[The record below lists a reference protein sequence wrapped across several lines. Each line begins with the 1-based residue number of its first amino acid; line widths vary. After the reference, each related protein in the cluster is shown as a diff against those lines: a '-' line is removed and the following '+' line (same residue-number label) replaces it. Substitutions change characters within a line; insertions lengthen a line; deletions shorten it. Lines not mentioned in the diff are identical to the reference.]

1 MSNIRIVN
9 LASHTT
15 PAVIEDNR
23 KEWVA
28 YGEDNNY
35 FQYLIDRYNGSAT
48 NNAIINGMTELMYG
62 KGLAATDASRKPEAY
77 AQMMSLFKRS
87 CLRKV
92 TFDLKALG
100 QAAFQI
106 IYNKDKSKIVQVAH
120 MPIETLRF
128 EKMNEDGEVCGYYY
142 SKDWTK
148 IRKKGYEPV
157 RIPAF
162 GHGEKGEALEIY
174 CIKPYRSGFY
184 YYSPVDYQGGIS
196 YAELEEEVANYH
208 INNIKNG
215 LSPSM
220 LINFNNGVPTE
231 EERELIERR
240 IIQKFSGTSN
250 SGKFI
255 LAFNDNKEMAASIE
269 PVQLSD
275 ASEQYQFLADESM
288 RKLMVAHRVTSPMLM
303 GIKDQSGLGNNA
315 DELKTASLLFHNTVI
330 RPLQELILDA
340 IDDILAY
347 NDISLNIY
355 FKTLQPLELQA
366 DITEDQKEELSKVED
381 CGCKD
386 VSLASKQID
395 GRTAYDTKEEAEL
408 VAKELGCEGYHTHE
422 LDGQT
427 WYMPCES
434 HDLEELKEP
443 CQEGYEMIGFKM
455 KNGKRVPNC
464 VPLSELSKDSR
475 PFLDDKLAH
484 EMLDALADLG
494 EEEPEG
500 YELVDAEIVGD
511 DEPEDFDVE
520 NYLNGL
526 TELSAKQD
534 STQDGDIYKVRY
546 KYVKGTKKTAKG
558 SSRAFCK
565 TMLSQ
570 GKLYRKEDIGMM
582 SARGVNKSFGHKGRN
597 YSLFKYKGGVNCYH
611 RWERRIYKKKLK
623 KNGEPYGGDALR
635 GTRYVNVNQAVREG
649 FKLPKNPKEVAVAPI
664 DMPRQGHHP
673 NYKG

>member
-15 PAVIEDNR
+15 PAVVEDNR

-62 KGLAATDASRKPEAY
+62 KGLSATDASRKPEAY

-148 IRKKGYEPV
+148 IRKRGYEPT

-162 GHGEKGEALEIY
+162 GHGEKGDALEIY

-184 YYSPVDYQGGIS
+184 YYSPVDYQGGIP

-330 RPLQELILDA
+330 RPFQEMILDA

-347 NDISLNIY
+347 NQISLNLF

-366 DITEDQKEELSKVED
+366 DITEEQREELSKVED
-381 CGCKD
+381 
-386 VSLASKQID
+386 SI
-395 GRTAYDTKEEAEL
+395 EI
-408 VAKELGCEGYHTHE
+408 
-422 LDGQT
+422 
-427 WYMPCES
+427 
-434 HDLEELKEP
+434 
-443 CQEGYEMIGFKM
+443 QEQ
-455 KNGKRVPNC
+455 
-464 VPLSELSKDSR
+464 LSEDSR

-484 EMLDALADLG
+484 EILDALADLG

-558 SSRAFCK
+558 SSRTFCK
-565 TMLSQ
+565 TMMS
-570 GKLYRKEDIGMM
+570 KKMLYRKEDIGQM
-582 SARGVNKSFGHKGRN
+582 SARGVNKKFGHKGKN

-611 RWERRIYKKKLK
+611 RWERRIYKKRLK
-623 KNGEPYGGDALR
+623 KDGTEWGGNALQ
-635 GTRYVNVNQAVREG
+635 GTKFVNVNQAVRAG

>member
-15 PAVIEDNR
+15 PQVVEDNR

-28 YGEDNNY
+28 YGDDNNY

-48 NNAIINGMTELMYG
+48 NNAIINGMTELIYG
-62 KGLAATDASRKPEAY
+62 KGLYATDAARKPDEY
-77 AQMMSLFKRS
+77 AMMRSLFSRT
-87 CLRKV
+87 CMRKV
-92 TFDLKALG
+92 TFDLKAMG
-100 QAAFQI
+100 QAAFQV
-106 IYNKDKSKIVQVAH
+106 IYNKDKTKIVQVEH

-128 EKMNEDGEVCGYYY
+128 EKMNDDGEVTGYYY

-148 IRKKGYEPV
+148 IRKRGFEPT

-162 GHGEKGEALEIY
+162 GYGEKSEGLEIY

-184 YYSPVDYQGGIS
+184 YYSPVDYQGGLP

-240 IIQKFSGTSN
+240 IIQKFSGSSN

-303 GIKDQSGLGNNA
+303 GIKDNTGLGNNA
-315 DELKTASLLFHNTVI
+315 DELKTASLLFHNTVV
-330 RPLQELILDA
+330 RPIQELILDA
-340 IDDILAY
+340 IDDIMAV
-347 NDISLNIY
+347 NGASLNIF

-366 DITEDQKEELSKVED
+366 DIPEETKEELS
-381 CGCKD
+381 
-386 VSLASKQID
+386 SA
-395 GRTAYDTKEEAEL
+395 
-408 VAKELGCEGYHTHE
+408 
-422 LDGQT
+422 
-427 WYMPCES
+427 
-434 HDLEELKEP
+434 
-443 CQEGYEMIGFKM
+443 
-455 KNGKRVPNC
+455 
-464 VPLSELSKDSR
+464 DSR
-475 PFLDDKLAH
+475 PFLDDELAH

-494 EEEPEG
+494 EEEPSDEW
-500 YELVDAEIVGD
+500 ELVDAEEVGD

-520 NYLNGL
+520 GYLNGL
-526 TELSAKQD
+526 VSLSATQDSSQDTEL
-534 STQDGDIYKVRY
+534 YKVRY
-546 KYVKGTKKTAKG
+546 KYAKGTRKKPKG
-558 SSRAFCK
+558 ESRPFCK
-565 TMLSQ
+565 TMMSQ

-597 YSLFKYKGGVNCYH
+597 YSLFMWKGGVNCYH
-611 RWERRIYKKKLK
+611 RWERRIYKKKIK

-635 GTRYVNVNQAVREG
+635 GTEFINVNQAVRQG
-649 FKLPKNPKEVAVAPI
+649 FKLPKNPKEVAIAPI
-664 DMPRQGHHP
+664 TREDRGHHP
-673 NYKG
+673 NYGK

>member
-15 PAVIEDNR
+15 PAVVEDNR
-23 KEWVA
+23 KQWVA

-35 FQYLIDRYNGSAT
+35 FQFLIDRYNGSAT
-48 NNAIINGMTELMYG
+48 NNAIINGMTELIYG
-62 KGLAATDASRKPEAY
+62 KGLYATDASRKPDEY
-77 AQMMSLFKRS
+77 AMMKSLFSRT
-87 CLRKV
+87 CMRKI
-92 TFDLKALG
+92 TFDLKAMG
-100 QAAFQI
+100 QAAMQV
-106 IYNKDKSKIVQVAH
+106 IYNKDKTKIVQVEH
-120 MPIETLRF
+120 MPIETLRM
-128 EKMNEDGEVCGYYY
+128 EKMNDDGEVTGYYY

-148 IRKKGYEPV
+148 IRKKGFEPI

-162 GHGEKGEALEIY
+162 GYGEKGEGLEIY

-184 YYSPVDYQGGIS
+184 YYSPVDYQGGLP

-240 IIQKFSGTSN
+240 IIQKFSGSSN

-275 ASEQYQFLADESM
+275 ASEQYQFLADEAM

-303 GIKDQSGLGNNA
+303 GIKDNTGLGNNA
-315 DELKTASLLFHNTVI
+315 DELKTASLLFHNTVV
-330 RPLQELILDA
+330 RPIQEMILDA
-340 IDDILAY
+340 IDDILAV
-347 NDISLNIY
+347 NGASLNVY

-366 DITEDQKEELSKVED
+366 DITEEEKEELSKVE
-381 CGCKD
+381 
-386 VSLASKQID
+386 
-395 GRTAYDTKEEAEL
+395 
-408 VAKELGCEGYHTHE
+408 LG
-422 LDGQT
+422 D
-427 WYMPCES
+427 
-434 HDLEELKEP
+434 
-443 CQEGYEMIGFKM
+443 
-455 KNGKRVPNC
+455 
-464 VPLSELSKDSR
+464 DSR
-475 PFLDDKLAH
+475 PFLDDELAH

-500 YELVDAEIVGD
+500 YELIDAEEVGD
-511 DEPEDFDVE
+511 EEPEDFDVE
-520 NYLNGL
+520 SYLNGL
-526 TELSAKQD
+526 VSLSATQDSNQDTEL
-534 STQDGDIYKVRY
+534 YKVRY
-546 KYVKGTKKTAKG
+546 KYSKGTSKTPMG
-558 SSRAFCK
+558 QSRTFCK
-565 TMLSQ
+565 TMMS
-570 GKLYRKEDIGMM
+570 KKMLYRKEDIGQM

-623 KNGEPYGGDALR
+623 KDGTEWGGNALQ
-635 GTRYVNVNQAVREG
+635 GTKFVNVNQAVREG
-649 FKLPKNPKEVAVAPI
+649 FKMPKNPKEVAQAPI

-673 NYKG
+673 NYGK

>member
-15 PAVIEDNR
+15 PAVVEDNR
-23 KEWVA
+23 KQWVA

-48 NNAIINGMTELMYG
+48 NNAIINGMTELIYG
-62 KGLAATDASRKPEAY
+62 KGLYATDASRKPDEY
-77 AQMMSLFKRS
+77 AMMKSLFSRT
-87 CLRKV
+87 CMRKI
-92 TFDLKALG
+92 TFDLKAMG
-100 QAAFQI
+100 QAAMQV
-106 IYNKDKSKIVQVAH
+106 IYNKDKTKIVQVEH
-120 MPIETLRF
+120 FPIETLRM
-128 EKMNEDGEVCGYYY
+128 EKMNDDGEVTGYYY

-148 IRKKGYEPV
+148 IRKKGFEPI

-162 GHGEKGEALEIY
+162 GYGEKGEGLEIY

-184 YYSPVDYQGGIS
+184 YYSPVDYQGGLP

-240 IIQKFSGTSN
+240 IIQKFSGSSN

-288 RKLMVAHRVTSPMLM
+288 RTLMVAHRVTSPMLM
-303 GIKDQSGLGNNA
+303 GIKDNTGLGNNA
-315 DELKTASLLFHNTVI
+315 DELKTASLLFHNTVV
-330 RPLQELILDA
+330 RPIQELILDA
-340 IDDILAY
+340 IDDIMAV
-347 NDISLNIY
+347 NGASLNIY

-366 DITEDQKEELSKVED
+366 DIPEETKEELSKVE
-381 CGCKD
+381 
-386 VSLASKQID
+386 
-395 GRTAYDTKEEAEL
+395 
-408 VAKELGCEGYHTHE
+408 LG
-422 LDGQT
+422 D
-427 WYMPCES
+427 
-434 HDLEELKEP
+434 
-443 CQEGYEMIGFKM
+443 
-455 KNGKRVPNC
+455 
-464 VPLSELSKDSR
+464 DSR
-475 PFLDDKLAH
+475 PFLDDELAH

-494 EEEPEG
+494 EEEPTDEW
-500 YELVDAEIVGD
+500 ELVDAEEVGD
-511 DEPEDFDVE
+511 EEPEDFDVE
-520 NYLNGL
+520 GYLNGL
-526 TELSAKQD
+526 VSLSATQD
-534 STQDGDIYKVRY
+534 SSQDNQRYKVRY
-546 KYVKGTKKTAKG
+546 KYAKGTRKKPKG
-558 SSRAFCK
+558 ESRPFCK
-565 TMLSQ
+565 TMMSQ

-597 YSLFKYKGGVNCYH
+597 YSLFMWKGGVNCYH

-623 KNGEPYGGDALR
+623 QDGEPYGGDALR
-635 GTRYVNVNQAVREG
+635 GTKFINVNQAVREG
-649 FKLPKNPKEVAVAPI
+649 FKLPKNPKEVAIAPI
-664 DMPRQGHHP
+664 TREDKGHHP
-673 NYKG
+673 AWVAKNKK

>member
-9 LASHTT
+9 LATHTT
-15 PAVIEDNR
+15 PQVVEDNR
-23 KEWVA
+23 KQWVA
-28 YGEDNNY
+28 YGENNNY

-48 NNAIINGMTELMYG
+48 NNAIINGMSELIYG
-62 KGLAATDASRKPEAY
+62 KGLYATDAQRKPDQY
-77 AQMMSLFKRS
+77 AQMKSLFSRT
-87 CLRKV
+87 CMRKV
-92 TFDLKALG
+92 TFDLKAMG
-100 QAAFQI
+100 QAAFQV
-106 IYNKDKSKIVQVAH
+106 IYNKDKSKIVQVEH

-128 EKMNEDGEVCGYYY
+128 EKMNEDGDVCGYYY

-148 IRKKGYEPV
+148 IRKKGFEPV

-162 GHGEKGEALEIY
+162 GHGEKGEGLEIY

-184 YYSPVDYQGGIS
+184 YYSPVDYQGGLP

-240 IIQKFSGTSN
+240 IIQKFSGSSN

-303 GIKDQSGLGNNA
+303 GIKDNSGLGNNA
-315 DELKTASLLFHNTVI
+315 DELKTASLLFHNTVV
-330 RPLQELILDA
+330 RPIQELILDA
-340 IDDILAY
+340 CDDILAV
-347 NDISLNIY
+347 NEVSLNLY
-355 FKTLQPLELQA
+355 FKTLQPLELQI
-366 DITEDQKEELSKVED
+366 DMDEEVKEELSSD

-386 VSLASKQID
+386 
-395 GRTAYDTKEEAEL
+395 
-408 VAKELGCEGYHTHE
+408 
-422 LDGQT
+422 
-427 WYMPCES
+427 
-434 HDLEELKEP
+434 ELKDADDP
-443 CQEGYEMIGFKM
+443 CTEGYEMVGMKM
-455 KNGKRVPNC
+455 KNGKKVPNC
-464 VPLSELSKDSR
+464 VPIEQLSEDSR
-475 PFLDDKLAH
+475 PFLDDELAH

-500 YELVDAEIVGD
+500 YELIDAEVVGD
-511 DEPEDFDVE
+511 DEPEEFDVE
-520 NYLNGL
+520 KYLNGL
-526 TELSAKQD
+526 VSLSATQD
-534 STQDGDIYKVRY
+534 SNQDGDIYKVRY
-546 KYVKGTKKTAKG
+546 KYVKGTKKTSKG
-558 SSRAFCK
+558 SSRTFCK

-570 GKLYRKEDIGMM
+570 KKLYRKEDIGMM

-611 RWERRIYKKKLK
+611 RWERRVYKKKLK

-635 GTRYVNVNQAVREG
+635 GTKYVNVNQAVRAG
-649 FKLPKNPKEVAVAPI
+649 FKMPKNPKEVAIAPI

-673 NYKG
+673 NYKK

>member
-15 PAVIEDNR
+15 PQVVEDNR

-28 YGEDNNY
+28 YGDDNNY
-35 FQYLIDRYNGSAT
+35 FQFLIDRYNGSAT
-48 NNAIINGMTELMYG
+48 NNAIINGMTELIYG
-62 KGLAATDASRKPEAY
+62 KGLYATDASRKPDEFA
-77 AQMMSLFKRS
+77 MMKSLFSRQ
-87 CLRKV
+87 CMRKV
-92 TFDLKALG
+92 TFDLKAMG
-100 QAAFQI
+100 QAAFQV
-106 IYNKDKSKIVQVAH
+106 IYNKDKTKIVQVEH

-128 EKMNEDGEVCGYYY
+128 EKMNDDGEVTGYYY

-148 IRKKGYEPV
+148 IRKKGFEPT

-162 GHGEKGEALEIY
+162 GYGEKGEGLEIY

-184 YYSPVDYQGGIS
+184 YYSPVDYQGGLP

-240 IIQKFSGTSN
+240 IIQKFSGSSN

-303 GIKDQSGLGNNA
+303 GIKDNTGLGNNA
-315 DELKTASLLFHNTVI
+315 DELKTASLLFHNTVV
-330 RPLQELILDA
+330 RPIQELILDA
-340 IDDILAY
+340 IDDIMAV
-347 NDISLNIY
+347 NGASLNIY

-366 DITEDQKEELSKVED
+366 DIPEETKEELSKVE
-381 CGCKD
+381 
-386 VSLASKQID
+386 
-395 GRTAYDTKEEAEL
+395 
-408 VAKELGCEGYHTHE
+408 LG
-422 LDGQT
+422 D
-427 WYMPCES
+427 
-434 HDLEELKEP
+434 
-443 CQEGYEMIGFKM
+443 
-455 KNGKRVPNC
+455 
-464 VPLSELSKDSR
+464 DSR
-475 PFLDDKLAH
+475 PFLDDELAH

-494 EEEPEG
+494 EEEPTDEW
-500 YELVDAEIVGD
+500 ELVDAEEVGD
-511 DEPEDFDVE
+511 EEPEDFDVE
-520 NYLNGL
+520 GYLNGL
-526 TELSAKQD
+526 VSLSATQD
-534 STQDGDIYKVRY
+534 SNQDTKLYKVRY
-546 KYVKGTKKTAKG
+546 KYSKGTSKTPIG
-558 SSRAFCK
+558 DSRTFCK
-565 TMLSQ
+565 TMLS
-570 GKLYRKEDIGMM
+570 KKMLYRKEDIGQM
-582 SARGVNKSFGHKGRN
+582 SARGVNKKFGHKGKN

-611 RWERRIYKKKLK
+611 RWERRIYKKRLK
-623 KNGEPYGGDALR
+623 KDGEEWGGNALQ
-635 GTRYVNVNQAVREG
+635 GTKFVNVNQAVREG
-649 FKLPKNPKEVAVAPI
+649 FKLPKNPKEVSVAPI

-673 NYKG
+673 DFGK

>member
-15 PAVIEDNR
+15 PAVVEDNR

-28 YGEDNNY
+28 YGDDNNY
-35 FQYLIDRYNGSAT
+35 FQFLIDRYNGSAT
-48 NNAIINGMTELMYG
+48 NNAIINGMTELIYG
-62 KGLAATDASRKPEAY
+62 KGLYATDASRKPDEY
-77 AQMMSLFKRS
+77 AMMKSLFSRT
-87 CLRKV
+87 CMRKV
-92 TFDLKALG
+92 TFDLKAMG
-100 QAAFQI
+100 QAAFQV
-106 IYNKDKSKIVQVAH
+106 IYNKDKTKIVQVEH

-128 EKMNEDGEVCGYYY
+128 EKMNDDGEVTGYYY

-148 IRKKGYEPV
+148 IRKKGFEPT

-162 GHGEKGEALEIY
+162 GYGEKGEGLEIY

-184 YYSPVDYQGGIS
+184 YYSPVDYQGGLP

-240 IIQKFSGTSN
+240 IIQKFSGSSN

-303 GIKDQSGLGNNA
+303 GIKDNTGLGNNA
-315 DELKTASLLFHNTVI
+315 DELKTASLLFHNTVV
-330 RPLQELILDA
+330 RPIQELILDA
-340 IDDILAY
+340 IDDILAV
-347 NDISLNIY
+347 NGASLNIY

-366 DITEDQKEELSKVED
+366 DMAEEEKEELSKVE
-381 CGCKD
+381 
-386 VSLASKQID
+386 
-395 GRTAYDTKEEAEL
+395 
-408 VAKELGCEGYHTHE
+408 LG
-422 LDGQT
+422 D
-427 WYMPCES
+427 
-434 HDLEELKEP
+434 
-443 CQEGYEMIGFKM
+443 
-455 KNGKRVPNC
+455 
-464 VPLSELSKDSR
+464 DSR
-475 PFLDDKLAH
+475 PFLDDELAH

-494 EEEPEG
+494 EEEPLDDEW
-500 YELVDAEIVGD
+500 ELVDAEEVGD
-511 DEPEDFDVE
+511 EEPEDFDVE
-520 NYLNGL
+520 GYLNGL
-526 TELSAKQD
+526 VSLSATQD
-534 STQDGDIYKVRY
+534 SSQDTKLYKVRY
-546 KYVKGTKKTAKG
+546 KYSKGTSKTPIG
-558 SSRAFCK
+558 DSRTFCK
-565 TMLSQ
+565 TMLS
-570 GKLYRKEDIGMM
+570 KKMLYRKEDIGMM

-611 RWERRIYKKKLK
+611 RWERRIYKKRLK
-623 KNGEPYGGDALR
+623 KDGTEWGGNALQ
-635 GTRYVNVNQAVREG
+635 GTKFVNVNQAVRAG

-664 DMPRQGHHP
+664 DMPRQGRHP
-673 NYKG
+673 NNKG

>member
-15 PAVIEDNR
+15 PAVVEDNR

-62 KGLAATDASRKPEAY
+62 KGLSATDASRKPEAY

-148 IRKKGYEPV
+148 IRKRGYEPT

-162 GHGEKGEALEIY
+162 GHGEKGDALEIY

-184 YYSPVDYQGGIS
+184 YYSPVDYQGGIP

-330 RPLQELILDA
+330 RPFQEMILDA

-347 NDISLNIY
+347 NQISLNLF

-366 DITEDQKEELSKVED
+366 DITEEQREELSKVED
-381 CGCKD
+381 CGCK
-386 VSLASKQID
+386 
-395 GRTAYDTKEEAEL
+395 E
-408 VAKELGCEGYHTHE
+408 
-422 LDGQT
+422 
-427 WYMPCES
+427 
-434 HDLEELKEP
+434 DLKDADDP
-443 CQEGYEMIGFKM
+443 CQEGYEQIGMKM
-455 KNGKRVPNC
+455 KDGKKVPNC
-464 VPLSELSKDSR
+464 VPIKAEEELSEDSR

-558 SSRAFCK
+558 SSRTFCK

>member
-15 PAVIEDNR
+15 PAVVEDNR

-35 FQYLIDRYNGSAT
+35 FQFLIDRYNGSAT
-48 NNAIINGMTELMYG
+48 NNAIINGMTELIYG
-62 KGLAATDASRKPEAY
+62 KGLYATDASRKPDEY
-77 AQMMSLFKRS
+77 AMMKSLFSRQ
-87 CLRKV
+87 CMRKI
-92 TFDLKALG
+92 TFDLKAMG
-100 QAAFQI
+100 QAAMQV
-106 IYNKDKSKIVQVAH
+106 IYNKDKTKIVQVEH
-120 MPIETLRF
+120 MPIETLRM
-128 EKMNEDGEVCGYYY
+128 EKMNDDGEVTGYYY

-148 IRKKGYEPV
+148 IRKKGFEPT

-162 GHGEKGEALEIY
+162 GYGEKGEGLEIY

-184 YYSPVDYQGGIS
+184 YYSPVDYQGGLP

-240 IIQKFSGTSN
+240 IIQKFSGSSN

-303 GIKDQSGLGNNA
+303 GIKDNTGLGNNA
-315 DELKTASLLFHNTVI
+315 DELKTASLLFHNTVV
-330 RPLQELILDA
+330 RPIQELILDA
-340 IDDILAY
+340 IDDIMAV
-347 NDISLNIY
+347 NGASLNVF

-366 DITEDQKEELSKVED
+366 DMAEEEKEELSKVE
-381 CGCKD
+381 
-386 VSLASKQID
+386 
-395 GRTAYDTKEEAEL
+395 
-408 VAKELGCEGYHTHE
+408 LG
-422 LDGQT
+422 D
-427 WYMPCES
+427 
-434 HDLEELKEP
+434 
-443 CQEGYEMIGFKM
+443 
-455 KNGKRVPNC
+455 
-464 VPLSELSKDSR
+464 DSR
-475 PFLDDKLAH
+475 PFLDDELAH

-494 EEEPEG
+494 EEEPLDEEW
-500 YELVDAEIVGD
+500 ELVDAEEVGD
-511 DEPEDFDVE
+511 EEPEDFDVE
-520 NYLNGL
+520 GYLNGL
-526 TELSAKQD
+526 VSLSATQD
-534 STQDGDIYKVRY
+534 SSQDSELYKVRY
-546 KYVKGTKKTAKG
+546 KYAKGTSKTPTG
-558 SSRAFCK
+558 QSRTFCK
-565 TMLSQ
+565 TMLS
-570 GKLYRKEDIGMM
+570 KKMLYRKEDIGMM
-582 SARGVNKSFGHKGRN
+582 SARGVNKSFGHKGKN

-611 RWERRIYKKKLK
+611 RWERRIYKKRLK
-623 KNGEPYGGDALR
+623 KDGTEWGGNALQ
-635 GTRYVNVNQAVREG
+635 GTKFVNVNQAVREG
-649 FKLPKNPKEVAVAPI
+649 FKLPKNPKEVSVAPI

-673 NYKG
+673 NYKK

>member
-15 PAVIEDNR
+15 PQVVEDNR

-28 YGEDNNY
+28 YGDDNNY
-35 FQYLIDRYNGSAT
+35 FQFLIDRYNGSAT
-48 NNAIINGMTELMYG
+48 NNAIINGMTELIYG
-62 KGLAATDASRKPEAY
+62 KGLYATDASRKPDEY
-77 AQMMSLFKRS
+77 AMMKSLFSRT
-87 CLRKV
+87 CMRKV
-92 TFDLKALG
+92 TFDLKAMG
-100 QAAFQI
+100 QAAFQV
-106 IYNKDKSKIVQVAH
+106 IYNKDKTKIVQVEH

-128 EKMNEDGEVCGYYY
+128 EKMNEDGEVTGYYY

-148 IRKKGYEPV
+148 IRKKGFEPT

-162 GHGEKGEALEIY
+162 GYGEKGEGLEIY

-184 YYSPVDYQGGIS
+184 YYSPVDYQGGLP

-240 IIQKFSGTSN
+240 IIQKFSGSSN

-303 GIKDQSGLGNNA
+303 GIKDNTGLGNNA
-315 DELKTASLLFHNTVI
+315 DELKTASLLFHNTVV
-330 RPLQELILDA
+330 RPIQELILDA
-340 IDDILAY
+340 IDDILAV
-347 NDISLNIY
+347 NGASLNVY
-355 FKTLQPLELQA
+355 FKTLQPLELQG
-366 DITEDQKEELSKVED
+366 DITEETKEELSKD
-381 CGCKD
+381 
-386 VSLASKQID
+386 
-395 GRTAYDTKEEAEL
+395 
-408 VAKELGCEGYHTHE
+408 
-422 LDGQT
+422 
-427 WYMPCES
+427 
-434 HDLEELKEP
+434 
-443 CQEGYEMIGFKM
+443 
-455 KNGKRVPNC
+455 
-464 VPLSELSKDSR
+464 DSR
-475 PFLDDKLAH
+475 PFLDDELAH

-500 YELVDAEIVGD
+500 YELIDAEEVGD
-511 DEPEDFDVE
+511 EEPEDFDVE
-520 NYLNGL
+520 SYLNGL
-526 TELSAKQD
+526 VSLSATQDSNQDTEL
-534 STQDGDIYKVRY
+534 YKVRY
-546 KYVKGTKKTAKG
+546 RYSKGTSKTPIG
-558 SSRAFCK
+558 QSRTFCK
-565 TMLSQ
+565 TMMS
-570 GKLYRKEDIGMM
+570 KKMLYRKEDIGQM
-582 SARGVNKSFGHKGRN
+582 SARGVNKKFGHKGRN

-611 RWERRIYKKKLK
+611 RWERRIYKKRLK
-623 KNGEPYGGDALR
+623 KDGTEWGGNALQ
-635 GTRYVNVNQAVREG
+635 GTKFVNVNQAVREG
-649 FKLPKNPKEVAVAPI
+649 FKMPKNPKEVAQAPI

-673 NYKG
+673 NYGK

>member
-15 PAVIEDNR
+15 PAVVEDNR

-35 FQYLIDRYNGSAT
+35 FQFLIDRYNGSAT
-48 NNAIINGMTELMYG
+48 NNAIINGMTELIYG
-62 KGLAATDASRKPEAY
+62 KGLYATDASRKPDEY
-77 AQMMSLFKRS
+77 AMMKSLFSRQ
-87 CLRKV
+87 CMRKI
-92 TFDLKALG
+92 TFDLKAMG
-100 QAAFQI
+100 QAAMQV
-106 IYNKDKSKIVQVAH
+106 IYNKDKTKIVQVEH
-120 MPIETLRF
+120 MPIETLRM
-128 EKMNEDGEVCGYYY
+128 EKMNDDGEVTGYYY

-148 IRKKGYEPV
+148 IRKKGFEPI

-162 GHGEKGEALEIY
+162 GYGEKGEGLEIY

-184 YYSPVDYQGGIS
+184 YYSPVDYQGGLP

-240 IIQKFSGTSN
+240 IIQKFSGSSN

-303 GIKDQSGLGNNA
+303 GIKDNTGLGNNA
-315 DELKTASLLFHNTVI
+315 DELKTASLLFHNTVV
-330 RPLQELILDA
+330 RPIQELILDA
-340 IDDILAY
+340 IDDIMAV
-347 NDISLNIY
+347 NGASLNIY

-366 DITEDQKEELSKVED
+366 DMAEEEKEELSKVE
-381 CGCKD
+381 
-386 VSLASKQID
+386 
-395 GRTAYDTKEEAEL
+395 
-408 VAKELGCEGYHTHE
+408 LG
-422 LDGQT
+422 D
-427 WYMPCES
+427 
-434 HDLEELKEP
+434 
-443 CQEGYEMIGFKM
+443 
-455 KNGKRVPNC
+455 
-464 VPLSELSKDSR
+464 DSR
-475 PFLDDKLAH
+475 PFLDDELAH

-494 EEEPEG
+494 EEEPLDEEW
-500 YELVDAEIVGD
+500 ELVDAEEVGD
-511 DEPEDFDVE
+511 EEPEDFDVE
-520 NYLNGL
+520 GYLNGL
-526 TELSAKQD
+526 VSLSATQD
-534 STQDGDIYKVRY
+534 SSQDNQRYKVRY
-546 KYVKGTKKTAKG
+546 KYSKGTSKTPTG
-558 SSRAFCK
+558 QSRTFCK
-565 TMLSQ
+565 TMLS
-570 GKLYRKEDIGMM
+570 KKMLYRKEDIGMM
-582 SARGVNKSFGHKGRN
+582 SARGVNKSFGHKGKN

-611 RWERRIYKKKLK
+611 RWERRIYKKRLK
-623 KNGEPYGGDALR
+623 KDGTEWGGNALQ
-635 GTRYVNVNQAVREG
+635 GTKFVNVNQAVREG
-649 FKLPKNPKEVAVAPI
+649 FKLPKNPKEVSVAPI

-673 NYKG
+673 NYKK

>member
-62 KGLAATDASRKPEAY
+62 KGLSATDASRKPEAY

-347 NDISLNIY
+347 NDISLNLY

-381 CGCKD
+381 CGCK
-386 VSLASKQID
+386 
-395 GRTAYDTKEEAEL
+395 
-408 VAKELGCEGYHTHE
+408 
-422 LDGQT
+422 
-427 WYMPCES
+427 
-434 HDLEELKEP
+434 EELKDADDP
-443 CQEGYEMIGFKM
+443 CTEGYEQIGMKM
-455 KNGKRVPNC
+455 KDGKKVPNC
-464 VPLSELSKDSR
+464 VPIKAEEQLSEDSR

-635 GTRYVNVNQAVREG
+635 GTRYVNVNQAVRAG

>member
-15 PAVIEDNR
+15 PAVVEDNR

-35 FQYLIDRYNGSAT
+35 FQFLIDRYNGSAT
-48 NNAIINGMTELMYG
+48 NNAIINGMTELIYG
-62 KGLAATDASRKPEAY
+62 KGLYATDASRKPDEY
-77 AQMMSLFKRS
+77 AMMKSLFSRQ
-87 CLRKV
+87 CMRKI
-92 TFDLKALG
+92 TFDLKAMG
-100 QAAFQI
+100 QAAMQV
-106 IYNKDKSKIVQVAH
+106 IYNKDKTKIVQVEH
-120 MPIETLRF
+120 MPIETLRM
-128 EKMNEDGEVCGYYY
+128 EKMNDDGEVTGYYY

-148 IRKKGYEPV
+148 IRKRGYEPE

-162 GHGEKGEALEIY
+162 GHGAKGEGLEIY

-184 YYSPVDYQGGIS
+184 YYSPVDYQGGLP

-240 IIQKFSGTSN
+240 IIQKFSGSSN

-303 GIKDQSGLGNNA
+303 GIKDNTGLGNNA
-315 DELKTASLLFHNTVI
+315 DELKTASLLFHNTVV
-330 RPLQELILDA
+330 RPIQELILDA
-340 IDDILAY
+340 IDDILAV
-347 NDISLNIY
+347 NGASLNIF

-366 DITEDQKEELSKVED
+366 DMVEEEKEELSKVE
-381 CGCKD
+381 
-386 VSLASKQID
+386 
-395 GRTAYDTKEEAEL
+395 
-408 VAKELGCEGYHTHE
+408 LG
-422 LDGQT
+422 D
-427 WYMPCES
+427 
-434 HDLEELKEP
+434 
-443 CQEGYEMIGFKM
+443 
-455 KNGKRVPNC
+455 
-464 VPLSELSKDSR
+464 DSR
-475 PFLDDKLAH
+475 PFLDDELAH

-494 EEEPEG
+494 EEEPLDEEW
-500 YELVDAEIVGD
+500 ELVDAEEVGD
-511 DEPEDFDVE
+511 EEPEDFDVE
-520 NYLNGL
+520 GYLNGL
-526 TELSAKQD
+526 VSLSATQD
-534 STQDGDIYKVRY
+534 SSQDNQRYKVRY
-546 KYVKGTKKTAKG
+546 KYSKGTSKTPVG
-558 SSRAFCK
+558 DSRTFCK
-565 TMLSQ
+565 TMLS
-570 GKLYRKEDIGMM
+570 KKMLYRKEDIGMM
-582 SARGVNKSFGHKGRN
+582 SARGVNKSFGHKGKN

-611 RWERRIYKKKLK
+611 RWERRIYKKRLK
-623 KNGEPYGGDALR
+623 KDGTEWGGNALQ
-635 GTRYVNVNQAVREG
+635 GTKFVNVNQAVREG
-649 FKLPKNPKEVAVAPI
+649 FKLPKNPKEVSVAPI

-673 NYKG
+673 NYGK

>member
-15 PAVIEDNR
+15 PQVVEDNR

-28 YGEDNNY
+28 YGDDNNY

-48 NNAIINGMTELMYG
+48 NNAIINGMTELIYG
-62 KGLAATDASRKPEAY
+62 KGLYATDAARKPDEY
-77 AQMMSLFKRS
+77 AMMRSLFSRT
-87 CLRKV
+87 CMRKV
-92 TFDLKALG
+92 TFDLKAMG
-100 QAAFQI
+100 QAAFQV
-106 IYNKDKSKIVQVAH
+106 IYNKDKTKIVQVEH

-128 EKMNEDGEVCGYYY
+128 EKMNDDGEVEGYYY

-148 IRKKGYEPV
+148 IRKRGYEPT

-162 GHGEKGEALEIY
+162 GYGDKSEGLEIY

-184 YYSPVDYQGGIS
+184 YYSPVDYQGGLP

-240 IIQKFSGTSN
+240 IIQKFSGSSN

-303 GIKDQSGLGNNA
+303 GIKDNTGLGNNA
-315 DELKTASLLFHNTVI
+315 DELKTASLLFHNTVV
-330 RPLQELILDA
+330 RPIQELILDA
-340 IDDILAY
+340 IDDIMAV
-347 NDISLNIY
+347 NGASLNVF

-366 DITEDQKEELSKVED
+366 DIPEETKEELSKD
-381 CGCKD
+381 
-386 VSLASKQID
+386 
-395 GRTAYDTKEEAEL
+395 
-408 VAKELGCEGYHTHE
+408 
-422 LDGQT
+422 
-427 WYMPCES
+427 
-434 HDLEELKEP
+434 
-443 CQEGYEMIGFKM
+443 
-455 KNGKRVPNC
+455 
-464 VPLSELSKDSR
+464 DSR
-475 PFLDDKLAH
+475 PFLDDELAH

-494 EEEPEG
+494 EEEPSDEW
-500 YELVDAEIVGD
+500 ELIDAEEVGD

-520 NYLNGL
+520 GYLNGL
-526 TELSAKQD
+526 VSLSATQD
-534 STQDGDIYKVRY
+534 SSQDTERYKVRY
-546 KYVKGTKKTAKG
+546 KYTKGTSKTPIG
-558 SSRAFCK
+558 DSRTFCK
-565 TMLSQ
+565 TMLN
-570 GKLYRKEDIGMM
+570 KKMLYRKEDIGMM

-611 RWERRIYKKKLK
+611 RWERRIYKKRLK
-623 KNGEPYGGDALR
+623 KDGTEWGGNALQ
-635 GTRYVNVNQAVREG
+635 GTKFVNVNQAVRAG
-649 FKLPKNPKEVAVAPI
+649 FKLPKNPKEVAIAPI

-673 NYKG
+673 NYKK

>member
-15 PAVIEDNR
+15 PAVVEDNR

-35 FQYLIDRYNGSAT
+35 FQFLIDRYNGSAT
-48 NNAIINGMTELMYG
+48 NNAIINGMTELIYG
-62 KGLAATDASRKPEAY
+62 KGLYATDASRKPDEY
-77 AQMMSLFKRS
+77 AMMKSLFSRQ
-87 CLRKV
+87 CMRKI
-92 TFDLKALG
+92 TFDLKAMG
-100 QAAFQI
+100 QAAMQI
-106 IYNKDKSKIVQVAH
+106 IYNKDKTKIVQVEH
-120 MPIETLRF
+120 MPIETLRM
-128 EKMNEDGEVCGYYY
+128 EKMNDDGEVTGYYY

-148 IRKKGYEPV
+148 IRKKGFEPT

-162 GHGEKGEALEIY
+162 GYGEKGEGLEIY

-184 YYSPVDYQGGIS
+184 YYSPVDYQGGLP

-240 IIQKFSGTSN
+240 IIQKFSGSSN

-303 GIKDQSGLGNNA
+303 GIKDNTGLGNNA
-315 DELKTASLLFHNTVI
+315 DELKTASLLFHNTVV
-330 RPLQELILDA
+330 RPIQELILDA
-340 IDDILAY
+340 IDDIMAV
-347 NDISLNIY
+347 NGASLNVF

-366 DITEDQKEELSKVED
+366 DMAEEEKEELSKVE
-381 CGCKD
+381 
-386 VSLASKQID
+386 
-395 GRTAYDTKEEAEL
+395 
-408 VAKELGCEGYHTHE
+408 LG
-422 LDGQT
+422 D
-427 WYMPCES
+427 
-434 HDLEELKEP
+434 
-443 CQEGYEMIGFKM
+443 
-455 KNGKRVPNC
+455 
-464 VPLSELSKDSR
+464 DSR
-475 PFLDDKLAH
+475 PFLDDELAH

-494 EEEPEG
+494 EEEPLDEEW
-500 YELVDAEIVGD
+500 ELVDAEEVGD
-511 DEPEDFDVE
+511 EEPEDFDVE
-520 NYLNGL
+520 SYLNGL
-526 TELSAKQD
+526 VSLSATQD
-534 STQDGDIYKVRY
+534 SNQDTKLYKVRY
-546 KYVKGTKKTAKG
+546 KYSKGTSKTPTG
-558 SSRAFCK
+558 QSRTFCK
-565 TMLSQ
+565 TMLS
-570 GKLYRKEDIGMM
+570 KKMLYRKEDIGMM
-582 SARGVNKSFGHKGRN
+582 SARGVNKSFGHKGKN

-611 RWERRIYKKKLK
+611 RWERRIYKKRLK
-623 KNGEPYGGDALR
+623 KDGTEWGGNALQ
-635 GTRYVNVNQAVREG
+635 GTKFVNVNQAVREG
-649 FKLPKNPKEVAVAPI
+649 FKLPKNPKEVSVAPI

-673 NYKG
+673 NYKK

>member
-15 PAVIEDNR
+15 PQVVEDNR
-23 KEWVA
+23 KQWVA

-48 NNAIINGMTELMYG
+48 NNAIINGMSELIYG
-62 KGLAATDASRKPEAY
+62 KGLYATDAQRKPDQY
-77 AQMMSLFKRS
+77 AQMKSLFSRT
-87 CLRKV
+87 CMRKV
-92 TFDLKALG
+92 TFDLKAMG
-100 QAAFQI
+100 QAAFQV
-106 IYNKDKSKIVQVAH
+106 IYNKDKSKIVQVEH

-128 EKMNEDGEVCGYYY
+128 EKMNDDGDVCGYYY

-148 IRKKGYEPV
+148 IRKRGFEPV

-162 GHGEKGEALEIY
+162 GHGEKGEGLEIY

-184 YYSPVDYQGGIS
+184 YYSPVDYQGGLP

-240 IIQKFSGTSN
+240 IIQKFSGSSN

-303 GIKDQSGLGNNA
+303 GIKDNTGLGNNA
-315 DELKTASLLFHNTVI
+315 DELKTASLLFHNTVV
-330 RPLQELILDA
+330 RPIQELILDA
-340 IDDILAY
+340 CDDILAV
-347 NDISLNIY
+347 NEVSLNLY

-366 DITEDQKEELSKVED
+366 DMAEEVKEELSSD
-381 CGCKD
+381 CGCK
-386 VSLASKQID
+386 
-395 GRTAYDTKEEAEL
+395 
-408 VAKELGCEGYHTHE
+408 
-422 LDGQT
+422 
-427 WYMPCES
+427 
-434 HDLEELKEP
+434 EELKEP
-443 CQEGYEMIGFKM
+443 CEEGYEMIGFKM
-455 KNGKRVPNC
+455 KDGKRVPNC
-464 VPLSELSKDSR
+464 VPLSELNEDSR
-475 PFLDDKLAH
+475 PFLNDELAH

-494 EEEPEG
+494 EEEPLEDEW
-500 YELVDAEIVGD
+500 ELVDAEEVGD
-511 DEPEDFDVE
+511 EEPEDFDVE
-520 NYLNGL
+520 GYLNGL
-526 TELSAKQD
+526 TSLSATQD
-534 STQDGDIYKVRY
+534 SNQDTERYKVRY
-546 KYVKGTKKTAKG
+546 KYSKGTSKTAKG
-558 SSRAFCK
+558 QSRTFCK
-565 TMLSQ
+565 TMLS
-570 GKLYRKEDIGMM
+570 KKMLYRKEDIGQM
-582 SARGVNKSFGHKGRN
+582 SARGVNKSFGHKGKN

-611 RWERRIYKKKLK
+611 RWERKIYKKRLK
-623 KNGEPYGGDALR
+623 KDGTEWGGNALQ
-635 GTRYVNVNQAVREG
+635 GTKFVNVNQAVREG
-649 FKLPKNPKEVAVAPI
+649 FKLPKNPKEVAKAPI

-673 NYKG
+673 NYGK

>member
-15 PAVIEDNR
+15 PQVVEDNR

-28 YGEDNNY
+28 YGDDNNY

-48 NNAIINGMTELMYG
+48 NNAIINGMSELIYG
-62 KGLAATDASRKPEAY
+62 KGLYATDAQRKPDQY
-77 AQMMSLFKRS
+77 AQMKSLFSRT
-87 CLRKV
+87 CMRKV
-92 TFDLKALG
+92 TFDLKAMG
-100 QAAFQI
+100 QAAFQV
-106 IYNKDKSKIVQVAH
+106 IYNKDKSKIVQVEH

-128 EKMNEDGEVCGYYY
+128 EKMNEDGDVCGYYY

-148 IRKKGYEPV
+148 IRKKGFEPV

-162 GHGEKGEALEIY
+162 GHGEKGEGLEIY

-184 YYSPVDYQGGIS
+184 YYSPVDYQGGLP

-240 IIQKFSGTSN
+240 IIQKFSGSSN

-303 GIKDQSGLGNNA
+303 GIKDNTGLGNNA
-315 DELKTASLLFHNTVI
+315 DELKTASLLFHNTVV
-330 RPLQELILDA
+330 RPIQELILDA
-340 IDDILAY
+340 CDDILAV
-347 NDISLNIY
+347 NEVSLNLY
-355 FKTLQPLELQA
+355 FKTLQPLELQI
-366 DITEDQKEELSKVED
+366 DMEEEVKEELSKE
-381 CGCKD
+381 
-386 VSLASKQID
+386 
-395 GRTAYDTKEEAEL
+395 
-408 VAKELGCEGYHTHE
+408 
-422 LDGQT
+422 
-427 WYMPCES
+427 
-434 HDLEELKEP
+434 
-443 CQEGYEMIGFKM
+443 
-455 KNGKRVPNC
+455 
-464 VPLSELSKDSR
+464 DSR
-475 PFLDDKLAH
+475 PFLDDELAH

-500 YELVDAEIVGD
+500 YELIDAEIVGD
-511 DEPEDFDVE
+511 DEPEEFDTE
-520 NYLNGL
+520 EYLNGL
-526 TELSAKQD
+526 VNLSATQD
-534 STQDGDIYKVRY
+534 SNQDSDIYKVRY
-546 KYVKGTKKTAKG
+546 KYVKGTKKTSKG
-558 SSRAFCK
+558 SSRSFCK

-570 GKLYRKEDIGMM
+570 KKLYRKEDIGMM

-635 GTRYVNVNQAVREG
+635 GTRYVNVNQAVRAG
-649 FKLPKNPKEVAVAPI
+649 FKLPKNPKEVATAPI

-673 NYKG
+673 NYGK

>member
-15 PAVIEDNR
+15 PQVVEDNR
-23 KEWVA
+23 KQWVA
-28 YGEDNNY
+28 YGDDNNY

-48 NNAIINGMTELMYG
+48 NNAIINGMSELIYG
-62 KGLAATDASRKPEAY
+62 KGLYATDAQRKPDQY
-77 AQMMSLFKRS
+77 AQMKSLFSRT
-87 CLRKV
+87 CMRKV
-92 TFDLKALG
+92 TFDLKAMG
-100 QAAFQI
+100 QAAFQV
-106 IYNKDKSKIVQVAH
+106 IYNKDKSKIVQVEH

-128 EKMNEDGEVCGYYY
+128 EKMNDDGDVTGYYY

-148 IRKKGYEPV
+148 IRKRGFEPV
-157 RIPAF
+157 RIPSF
-162 GHGEKGEALEIY
+162 GHGAKGEGLEIY

-184 YYSPVDYQGGIS
+184 YYSPVDYQGGLP

-240 IIQKFSGTSN
+240 LIQKFSGSSN

-303 GIKDQSGLGNNA
+303 GIKDNSGLGNNA
-315 DELKTASLLFHNTVI
+315 DELKTASLLFHNTVV
-330 RPLQELILDA
+330 RPIQELILDA
-340 IDDILAY
+340 CDDILAV
-347 NDISLNIY
+347 NEVSLNLY

-366 DITEDQKEELSKVED
+366 DMAEEVKEELSSD
-381 CGCKD
+381 CGCE
-386 VSLASKQID
+386 V
-395 GRTAYDTKEEAEL
+395 
-408 VAKELGCEGYHTHE
+408 
-422 LDGQT
+422 
-427 WYMPCES
+427 
-434 HDLEELKEP
+434 ELKDAEE
-443 CQEGYEMIGFKM
+443 QLNE
-455 KNGKRVPNC
+455 
-464 VPLSELSKDSR
+464 DSR
-475 PFLDDKLAH
+475 PFLDDELAH

-500 YELVDAEIVGD
+500 YELIDAEVVGD
-511 DEPEDFDVE
+511 DEPEEFDTE
-520 NYLNGL
+520 EYLNGL
-526 TELSAKQD
+526 VNLSATQD
-534 STQDGDIYKVRY
+534 SNQDSEIYKVRY
-546 KYVKGTKKTAKG
+546 KYVKGTKKTSKG
-558 SSRAFCK
+558 SSRSFCK

-570 GKLYRKEDIGMM
+570 KKLYRKEDIGMM

-611 RWERRIYKKKLK
+611 RWERRIYKKKMK

-635 GTRYVNVNQAVREG
+635 GTKYVNVNQAVRAG
-649 FKLPKNPKEVAVAPI
+649 FKLPKNPKEVSTAPI

-673 NYKG
+673 NYGK

>member
-15 PAVIEDNR
+15 PAVVEDNR

-62 KGLAATDASRKPEAY
+62 KGLSATDASRKPEAY

-148 IRKKGYEPV
+148 IRKRGYEPT

-162 GHGEKGEALEIY
+162 GHGEKGDALEIY

-330 RPLQELILDA
+330 RPFQEMILDA

-347 NDISLNIY
+347 NQISLNIF

-366 DITEDQKEELSKVED
+366 DITEEQREELSKVED
-381 CGCKD
+381 
-386 VSLASKQID
+386 SI
-395 GRTAYDTKEEAEL
+395 EI
-408 VAKELGCEGYHTHE
+408 
-422 LDGQT
+422 
-427 WYMPCES
+427 
-434 HDLEELKEP
+434 
-443 CQEGYEMIGFKM
+443 QEQ
-455 KNGKRVPNC
+455 
-464 VPLSELSKDSR
+464 LSEDSR

-558 SSRAFCK
+558 SSRTFCK

-635 GTRYVNVNQAVREG
+635 GTRYVNVNQAVRAG

>member
-15 PAVIEDNR
+15 PQVVEDNR

-28 YGEDNNY
+28 YGDDNNY
-35 FQYLIDRYNGSAT
+35 FQFLIDRYNGSAT
-48 NNAIINGMTELMYG
+48 NNAIINGMTELIYG
-62 KGLAATDASRKPEAY
+62 KGLYATDAARKPDEY
-77 AQMMSLFKRS
+77 AMMKSLFSRA
-87 CLRKV
+87 CMRKV
-92 TFDLKALG
+92 TFDLKAMG
-100 QAAFQI
+100 QAAFQV
-106 IYNKDKSKIVQVAH
+106 IYNKDKTKIVQVEH

-128 EKMNEDGEVCGYYY
+128 EKMNEDGEVTGYYY

-148 IRKKGYEPV
+148 IRKKGFEPT

-162 GHGEKGEALEIY
+162 GYGEKGEGLEIY

-184 YYSPVDYQGGIS
+184 YYSPVDYQGGLP

-240 IIQKFSGTSN
+240 IIQKFSGSSN

-303 GIKDQSGLGNNA
+303 GIKDNTGLGNNA
-315 DELKTASLLFHNTVI
+315 DELKTASLLFHNTVV
-330 RPLQELILDA
+330 RPIQEMILDA
-340 IDDILAY
+340 IDDILAV
-347 NDISLNIY
+347 NGASLNVY

-366 DITEDQKEELSKVED
+366 DITEEEKEELSKVE
-381 CGCKD
+381 
-386 VSLASKQID
+386 
-395 GRTAYDTKEEAEL
+395 
-408 VAKELGCEGYHTHE
+408 LG
-422 LDGQT
+422 D
-427 WYMPCES
+427 
-434 HDLEELKEP
+434 
-443 CQEGYEMIGFKM
+443 
-455 KNGKRVPNC
+455 
-464 VPLSELSKDSR
+464 DSR
-475 PFLDDKLAH
+475 PFLDDELAH

-500 YELVDAEIVGD
+500 YELIDAEEVGD
-511 DEPEDFDVE
+511 EEPEDFDVE
-520 NYLNGL
+520 SYLNGL
-526 TELSAKQD
+526 VSLSATQDSNQDTEL
-534 STQDGDIYKVRY
+534 YKVRY
-546 KYVKGTKKTAKG
+546 KYSKGTSKTPMG
-558 SSRAFCK
+558 QSRTFCK
-565 TMLSQ
+565 TMMS
-570 GKLYRKEDIGMM
+570 KKMLYRKEDIGQM

-623 KNGEPYGGDALR
+623 KDGTEWGGNALQ
-635 GTRYVNVNQAVREG
+635 GTKFVNVNQAVREG
-649 FKLPKNPKEVAVAPI
+649 FKMPKNPKEVAQAPI

-673 NYKG
+673 NYGK

>member
-62 KGLAATDASRKPEAY
+62 KGLSATDASRKPEAY

-240 IIQKFSGTSN
+240 IIQKFSGSSN

-330 RPLQELILDA
+330 RPLQEMILDA

-381 CGCKD
+381 CGCK
-386 VSLASKQID
+386 
-395 GRTAYDTKEEAEL
+395 
-408 VAKELGCEGYHTHE
+408 
-422 LDGQT
+422 
-427 WYMPCES
+427 
-434 HDLEELKEP
+434 EELKDADDP
-443 CQEGYEMIGFKM
+443 CTEGYEQIGMKM
-455 KNGKRVPNC
+455 KDGKKVPNC
-464 VPLSELSKDSR
+464 VPIKAEEQLSEDTR

-558 SSRAFCK
+558 SSRTFCK

-635 GTRYVNVNQAVREG
+635 GTRYVNVNQAVRAG

>member
-15 PAVIEDNR
+15 PQVVEDNR
-23 KEWVA
+23 KQWVA

-35 FQYLIDRYNGSAT
+35 FQNLIDRYNGSAT
-48 NNAIINGMTELMYG
+48 NNAIINGMTELIYG
-62 KGLAATDASRKPEAY
+62 RGLYATDASRKPDEY
-77 AQMMSLFKRS
+77 AMMKSLFSRQ
-87 CLRKV
+87 CMRKV
-92 TFDLKALG
+92 TFDLKAMG
-100 QAAFQI
+100 QAAFQV
-106 IYNKDKSKIVQVAH
+106 IYNKDKSKIVQVEH

-128 EKMNEDGEVCGYYY
+128 EKMNEDGDVCGYYY

-148 IRKKGYEPV
+148 IRKRGFEPV
-157 RIPAF
+157 RLPAF
-162 GHGEKGEALEIY
+162 GHGEKGDGLEIY

-184 YYSPVDYQGGIS
+184 YYSPVDYQGGLP

-240 IIQKFSGTSN
+240 IIQKFSGSSN

-303 GIKDQSGLGNNA
+303 GIKDNTGLGNNA

-330 RPLQELILDA
+330 RPIQELILDA
-340 IDDILAY
+340 CDDILAV
-347 NDISLNIY
+347 NEVSLNLY

-366 DITEDQKEELSKVED
+366 DIDEEVKEELSSD
-381 CGCKD
+381 CGCKEK
-386 VSLASKQID
+386 LASKQID
-395 GRTAYDTKEEAEL
+395 GRAAYDTKEEAEL
-408 VAKELGCEGYHTHE
+408 VAKEMGCEGYHTHD
-422 LDGQT
+422 LDGQI

-434 HDLEELKEP
+434 HDLQELKEP

-455 KNGKRVPNC
+455 KDGKRVPNC
-464 VPLSELSKDSR
+464 VPLSELNKDSR
-475 PFLDDKLAH
+475 PFLNDELAH

-500 YELVDAEIVGD
+500 YELIDAEIVGD
-511 DEPEDFDVE
+511 DEPEEFDVE
-520 NYLNGL
+520 KYLNGL
-526 TELSAKQD
+526 VSLSATQD
-534 STQDGDIYKVRY
+534 SNQDGDIYKVRY
-546 KYVKGTKKTAKG
+546 KYVKGTKKTSKG
-558 SSRAFCK
+558 SSRTFCK

-570 GKLYRKEDIGMM
+570 KKLYRKEDIGQM

-611 RWERRIYKKKLK
+611 RWERRVYKKKLK

-635 GTRYVNVNQAVREG
+635 GTKYVNVNQAVRAG
-649 FKLPKNPKEVAVAPI
+649 FKMPKNPKEVAIAPI

-673 NYKG
+673 NYKK

>member
-15 PAVIEDNR
+15 PAVVEDNR
-23 KEWVA
+23 KQWVA
-28 YGEDNNY
+28 YGKDNNY

-48 NNAIINGMTELMYG
+48 NNAIINGMTELIYG
-62 KGLAATDASRKPEAY
+62 KGLHATDASRKPEAY
-77 AQMMSLFKRS
+77 AQMMSLFKRT

-100 QAAFQI
+100 QAAFQV

-120 MPIETLRF
+120 MPIETLRM
-128 EKMNEDGEVCGYYY
+128 EKMNEDGEITGYYY

-148 IRKKGYEPV
+148 IRKRGYEPV

-162 GHGEKGEALEIY
+162 GHGAKGEALEIF

-184 YYSPVDYQGGIS
+184 YYSPVDYQGGIP

-240 IIQKFSGTSN
+240 IVQKFSGSSN

-303 GIKDQSGLGNNA
+303 GIKDNTGLGNNA
-315 DELKTASLLFHNTVI
+315 DELKTASLLFHNTVV
-330 RPLQELILDA
+330 RPLQEMILDA
-340 IDDILAY
+340 IDDILAF

-366 DITEDQKEELSKVED
+366 DIPEEQKEELSSD
-381 CGCKD
+381 CGCK
-386 VSLASKQID
+386 
-395 GRTAYDTKEEAEL
+395 E
-408 VAKELGCEGYHTHE
+408 
-422 LDGQT
+422 
-427 WYMPCES
+427 
-434 HDLEELKEP
+434 DLKDADDP
-443 CQEGYEMIGFKM
+443 CQEGYEQIGMKM
-455 KNGKRVPNC
+455 KGGKKVPNC
-464 VPLSELSKDSR
+464 VPINAEEQLSEDTR

-494 EEEPEG
+494 EDEPEG

-511 DEPEDFDVE
+511 DEPDDFNVED
-520 NYLNGL
+520 YLNNL

-534 STQDGDIYKVRY
+534 STQDSDIYKVRY

-558 SSRAFCK
+558 SSRTFCK

-582 SARGVNKSFGHKGRN
+582 SARGVNKKFGHKGRN

-623 KNGEPYGGDALR
+623 KKGEPYGGDALR
-635 GTRYVNVNQAVREG
+635 GTKYVNVNQAVRAG